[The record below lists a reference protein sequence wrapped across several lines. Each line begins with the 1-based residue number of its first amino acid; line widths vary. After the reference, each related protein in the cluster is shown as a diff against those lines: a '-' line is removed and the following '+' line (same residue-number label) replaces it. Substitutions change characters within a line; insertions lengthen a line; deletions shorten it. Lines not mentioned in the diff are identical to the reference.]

1 MQTSHTIIVADD
13 HPLFRAA
20 LMQSL
25 ASQVSAAKV
34 LEAET
39 LQQLEDQIQADI
51 DLVLLD
57 LHMPGASGFS
67 GLIYLRTHFP
77 SVPVVV
83 VSGNEQASVIH
94 RAMHF
99 GASGFIPKASSMS
112 TIAQAIQT
120 VLDGGEWVPEDLPEA
135 DQQVDAQDSQFADQL
150 ASLTPQQFKVMVML
164 TEGLLNKQIAYELN
178 VSEATIKAHVTAI
191 LRKLGVYSRTQAVI
205 AAGRLRIE
213 HPQDESIN

>member
-1 MQTSHTIIVADD
+1 MQTSHTIIVAED

-25 ASQVSAAKV
+25 GSQVSAAKV

-39 LQQLEDQIQADI
+39 LQQLEDQIQTDI
-51 DLVLLD
+51 DLVMLD

-99 GASGFIPKASSMS
+99 GASGFIPKSSSMS
-112 TIAQAIQT
+112 TIAQAIQL
-120 VLDGGEWVPEDLPEA
+120 VLDGGQWVPDDVPEA

>member
-1 MQTSHTIIVADD
+1 MQISHTIIVADD

-25 ASQVSAAKV
+25 GSQVSAAKV

-39 LQQLEDQIQADI
+39 LQQLENQIQADI

-99 GASGFIPKASSMS
+99 GASGFIPKSSSMS
-112 TIAQAIQT
+112 TIAQAIQL
-120 VLDGGEWVPEDLPEA
+120 VLDGGQWVPEDLLEA

>member
-25 ASQVSAAKV
+25 GSQVSAAKV

-39 LQQLEDQIQADI
+39 LQQLEDQIQTDI

-99 GASGFIPKASSMS
+99 GASGFIPKSSSMS
-112 TIAQAIQT
+112 TIAQAIQL
-120 VLDGGEWVPEDLPEA
+120 VLDGGQWVPDDVPEA